1 MAAVAF
7 AAWLIA
13 TPFAGMAEA
22 AEAVTKPTAADL
34 AAAKRTVLSV
44 IPSSV
49 VEVRRPPGNVARRTV
64 RPTPSLFRAVNG
76 PLAGVPDAEDSRK
89 DGAQI
94 RSILHAI

>member
-1 MAAVAF
+1 VAAVAF

-22 AEAVTKPTAADL
+22 AEAVKKPTVADI

-49 VEVRRPPGNVARRTV
+49 VDARRQPGNGARHAA
-64 RPTPSLFRAVNG
+64 RPAPSLLEAVKG
-76 PLAGVPDAEDSRK
+76 PLAGVPHAEDSRK

-94 RSILHAI
+94 RSGLHAI